1 MNKKG
6 EKFMSK
12 NIFLFSGQGS
22 QYVGMA
28 KEFYDEFDGA
38 KKIFETAKEIL
49 GYDLAEIVFNGPD
62 EELNKTIYS
71 QPAIMA
77 CSLCAFEAMKAN
89 GIEFDGVAGHSLGEY
104 AAMVAAEIITVED
117 AFKLIKARA
126 SAMQKAA
133 ESNKGAMCAIIGP
146 DASEVEKVCEGVDGY
161 VVAVNYNSTAQTV
174 IAGDC
179 DAVDKAIE
187 IFSSFEKK
195 VRCMKL
201 NVASAFH
208 SKLMQSAADEFIET
222 AKEITF
228 NAPAKEFYSNVY
240 GTKLEDFSDMPKLL
254 AKHIVSPVKFTSEL
268 AKMDEAGYENYIELG
283 PNKVLTGLVKKTLKG
298 ANALNVENDKTLQK
312 ALESLK

>member
-1 MNKKG
+1 
-6 EKFMSK
+6 MSK